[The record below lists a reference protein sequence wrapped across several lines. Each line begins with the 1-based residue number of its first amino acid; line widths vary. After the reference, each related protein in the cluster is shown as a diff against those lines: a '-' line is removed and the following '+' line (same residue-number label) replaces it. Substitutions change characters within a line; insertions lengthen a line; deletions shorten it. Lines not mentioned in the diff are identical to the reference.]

1 MEPLARLDSKSILAE
16 DIFLEIFDQEDDIS
30 TLGTVVGIV
39 AICYVIG
46 LGCKAYEKIPDKWI
60 PVIMAVCGGVL
71 GVAGLYTMPDF
82 PAGDVIN
89 AVAVGMASGLAATG
103 ANQLYKQQCK

>member
-1 MEPLARLDSKSILAE
+1 M
-16 DIFLEIFDQEDDIS
+16 DIT

-46 LGCKAYEKIPDKWI
+46 LGCKAYEKIPD
-60 PVIMAVCGGVL
+60 IMAVCGGAL

-89 AVAVGMASGLAATG
+89 AIAVGMASGLAATG
-103 ANQLYKQQCK
+103 VNQLYKQQCK